1 MLSVITYFT
10 GGIKYSVPNELWFTY
25 ALALLRFI
33 FAGYIISYYFVVDY
47 TVLTLSISVLL
58 ADLRFYLDFR
68 EYMDFLLEDPED
80 EENF

>member
-1 MLSVITYFT
+1 MLLVITYFT

-25 ALALLRFI
+25 TLAMLRFI
-33 FAGYIISYYFVVDY
+33 FVGYIISYYFVSEY
-47 TVLTLSISVLL
+47 SVLTFAISVLL
-58 ADLRFYLDFR
+58 ADLRFYMDFR